1 MGTDLAEQRRISLH
15 PPEGKWKPAVA
26 LPHAAYGQ
34 EPDTA
39 RETCADAQCECAVIA
54 RCDSAQQLLRLR
66 QRFADFI
73 GVRAAALCA
82 LRPTTT
88 FATNDRRD
96 LLNNLVGLKF
106 QRQIFWNRNNQRD
119 TPICHASKKNW
130 AIKFCLESVRHR
142 AQQLTIGIRD
152 LRHA

>member
-39 RETCADAQCECAVIA
+39 RETCADAQCKRAVIA

-66 QRFADFI
+66 QRFADFVGI
-73 GVRAAALCA
+73 CAAALCTLWA
-82 LRPTTT
+82 TAT
-88 FATNDRRD
+88 FAANDWCD
-96 LLNNLVGLKF
+96 LLNDFVCLKSR
-106 QRQIFWNRNNQRD
+106 RQLFRNRGN
-119 TPICHASKKNW
+119 
-130 AIKFCLESVRHR
+130 
-142 AQQLTIGIRD
+142 
-152 LRHA
+152 